1 MRLTK
6 IILTFCASIILL
18 MPNSFARDLSYIDKI
33 FNPALLQG
41 SGKFNWWGF
50 HIYDASFYRAG
61 APTSQEFAIDIRYQK
76 SFTGVAIANSSAEEM
91 KKIGVPDAQVALWG
105 KELAKIFPNIEP
117 GQALTAVYAPKQGTI
132 FYHDGKRIAQI
143 PGVEFSKAFFG
154 IWLDS
159 KTSIPKLRSEL
170 LGQGCP
176 PPLLNEVC

>member
-6 IILTFCASIILL
+6 IILTFCASTILL

-61 APTSQEFAIDIRYQK
+61 APSSQEFAIDIRYQK

-91 KKIGVPDAQVALWG
+91 KKIGVPDTQAALWG
-105 KELAKIFPNIEP
+105 KDLAKIFPNIEP

-143 PGVEFSKAFFG
+143 PSVEFSKAFFG
-154 IWLDS
+154 IWLDP
-159 KTSIPKLRSEL
+159 KTSSPKLRSEL

-176 PPLLNEVC
+176 PPLLNEAC

>member
-1 MRLTK
+1 MRLIK
-6 IILTFCASIILL
+6 IVLTFCTSILLL
-18 MPNSFARDLSYIDKI
+18 MPNGFARDLSYIDKI

-61 APTSQEFAIDIRYQK
+61 TPSSQEFALDIRYQK
-76 SFTGVAIANSSAEEM
+76 SFTGVAIANSSVEEM
-91 KKIGVPDAQVALWG
+91 KKMGVPEAQVSLWG
-105 KELAKIFPNIEP
+105 KELAKVFPNIES

-154 IWLDS
+154 IWLDP
-159 KTSIPKLRSEL
+159 KTSVPKLRSEL

-176 PPLLNEVC
+176 PPLLTEAC